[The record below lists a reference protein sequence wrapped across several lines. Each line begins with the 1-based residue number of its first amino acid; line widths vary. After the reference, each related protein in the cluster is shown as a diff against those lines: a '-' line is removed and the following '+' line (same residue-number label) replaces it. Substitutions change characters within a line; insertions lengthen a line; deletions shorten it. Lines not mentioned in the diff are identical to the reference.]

1 MNFIYTAAYTA
12 GVPMAALNFLKGVN
26 QGATVSLDGE
36 RMVMGRNAECQI
48 VLDEPAVSREHAVI
62 RKIQGKFYIEDMK
75 SRNRTFVNNQ
85 AISARTLLKDNDKI
99 KICNFLIVFQESS
112 PKPPL
117 PDGLRRGEEAV
128 EEDNEESS
136 STVEATISTSSK
148 QILQTQPAEKLAF
161 LLSMT
166 ADLTQVLNVEE
177 LLPKIVDS
185 LFQVFRQADRGFVII
200 TDDQGKL
207 IPKVSKT
214 RHGKDE
220 GPARFSRG
228 IVNRC
233 IETGEGLLS
242 EDATADKRFDLSQS
256 IADCKIRSVMCAP
269 LTGRQTGKA
278 MGVLQ
283 LDTQDR
289 FKKFN
294 ADDLKLLMAV
304 AGQAAVALENAKMH
318 ENLVAR
324 AGLERDLKTAQQ
336 VQRSFLPKKPP
347 DLPGYEF
354 FAHYEAAQEVGGDYY
369 DFIPL
374 PGPRIAVMIGDVA
387 GKGVPAALLMAKVSS
402 DSRFCML
409 TQPSP
414 ADAVYHLNELM
425 EEAGMLDKFVTL
437 GACLLDPSSHQ
448 VTFVNAG
455 HNAPVLYHK
464 ANGAM
469 TEATTL
475 DQTGYPL
482 GVMDGIP
489 YEATTITMQPGDV
502 IVLFTDGVTEAKNKQ
517 EADFGMDGVYAAL
530 KASGPMTAKAMGQ
543 RLVAAAK
550 QHFLGCKQHDDLTV
564 ACFGRME

>member
-1 MNFIYTAAYTA
+1 
-12 GVPMAALNFLKGVN
+12 MAALNFLKGVN
-26 QGATVSLDGE
+26 QGATVTLDGE
-36 RMVMGRNAECQI
+36 RMVLGRNADCQV

-85 AISARTLLKDNDKI
+85 EISTRTLLKDNDKI
-99 KICNFLIVFQESS
+99 KICNFLIVFQESP

-117 PDGLRRGEEAV
+117 PEGLRRGDDAV

-136 STVEATISTSSK
+136 STVEATISSSGSSK

-161 LLSMT
+161 LLNMT
-166 ADLTQVLNVEE
+166 SDLTQVLNVEE

-185 LFQVFRQADRGFVII
+185 LFQVFRQADRGFVIT

-207 IPKVSKT
+207 IPRVSKT

-220 GPARFSRG
+220 GAARFSRG

-233 IETGEGLLS
+233 IEAGEALLS

-269 LTGRQTGKA
+269 LTGRTEGKP

-304 AGQAAVALENAKMH
+304 AGQAAVALENARMH

-347 DLPGYEF
+347 DLAGYEF

-414 ADAVYHLNELM
+414 ADAIYHLNELM
-425 EEAGMLDKFVTL
+425 QEAGMLDKFVTL
-437 GACLLDPSSHQ
+437 GACLLDPKTHQ

-455 HNAPVLYHK
+455 HNAPVLYRK
-464 ANGAM
+464 ATGTM
-469 TEATTL
+469 EEATTR
-475 DQTGYPL
+475 DHTGYPL

-489 YEATTITMQPGDV
+489 YDAATIQLDPGDV
-502 IVLFTDGVTEAKNKQ
+502 LVLFTDGVTEAKNKQ
-517 EADFGMDGVYAAL
+517 DADFAMDGVYAAL
-530 KASGPMTAKAMGQ
+530 KAAGPMTAKAMGQ

>member
-1 MNFIYTAAYTA
+1 
-12 GVPMAALNFLKGVN
+12 MAVLNFLKGVN
-26 QGATVSLDGE
+26 QGSTISLDGE
-36 RMVMGRNAECQI
+36 RMVMGRNADCQI

-85 AISARTLLKDNDKI
+85 EITTRTLLKDNDKI
-99 KICNFLIVFQESS
+99 KICNFLIAFMESA
-112 PKPPL
+112 PRPPL
-117 PDGLRRGEEAV
+117 PGELSGA
-128 EEDNEESS
+128 EEPAEDDAEESS

-148 QILQTQPAEKLAF
+148 QILQTQPAEKLTF
-161 LLSMT
+161 LLNMT

-200 TDDQGKL
+200 ADEQSKL

-220 GPARFSRG
+220 GTARFSRG

-233 IETGEGLLS
+233 IETGEALLS

-269 LTGRQTGKA
+269 LTGRTSGKP

-336 VQRSFLPKKPP
+336 VQRSFLPKKSPAMQ
-347 DLPGYEF
+347 GYEF

-374 PGPRIAVMIGDVA
+374 PGPRVAVMIGDVA

-414 ADAVYHLNELM
+414 ADAIYHLNELM
-425 EEAGMLDKFVTL
+425 QEAGMLDKFVTL
-437 GACLLDPSSHQ
+437 GACLLDPASHQ
-448 VTFVNAG
+448 VVFVNAG
-455 HNAPVLYHK
+455 HNAPVVFRK
-464 ANGAM
+464 ATGKFE
-469 TEATTL
+469 EATTL
-475 DQTGYPL
+475 EQTGYPL
-482 GVMDGIP
+482 GVMEGIP
-489 YEATTITMQPGDV
+489 YDACTSNLDPGDV
-502 IVLFTDGVTEAKNKQ
+502 VVLFTDGVTEAKNKQ
-517 EADFGMDGVYAAL
+517 DQDFQMEGVYTAL
-530 KASGPMTAKAMGQ
+530 KAAGPQTPKAMGQ

-564 ACFGRME
+564 VCFGRME